1 MAYQRPAHYKTSPKR
16 QLEIKEM
23 IESNGVKL
31 TPCPLCLHEKIT
43 IFEVSLRLNVR
54 TDFGRRPERP
64 FTAAIVICDQCGHKS
79 EFDGETL
86 GLDRNR
92 TDAFD

>member
-1 MAYQRPAHYKTSPKR
+1 MSYQKRADHKTPPKR
-16 QLEIKEM
+16 QSEIKEI
-23 IESNGVKL
+23 IESKGAKL
-31 TPCPLCLHEKIT
+31 TPCTLCLHKKIT

-64 FTAAIVICDQCGHKS
+64 FTTAIVICDNCGRKS

-86 GLDRNR
+86 GLDVYR